1 MGPSHHRRV
10 DDCPGGKFYYRYEES
25 YPVETG
31 RCFLNPFDLLELDAV
46 AGDSI
51 LLSTGGRRGRSSSP
65 AEPHEARRETGLRG
79 SARWVNTPPRSG
91 GEILVEE
98 GGASIPL
105 PETLL
110 ALLEHIWE
118 GSRRQ
123 VTRSDRSIVKVK
135 FL

>member
-1 MGPSHHRRV
+1 M
-10 DDCPGGKFYYRYEES
+10 
-25 YPVETG
+25 
-31 RCFLNPFDLLELDAV
+31 
-46 AGDSI
+46 
-51 LLSTGGRRGRSSSP
+51 
-65 AEPHEARRETGLRG
+65 RG
-79 SARWVNTPPRSG
+79 SARWVNTPLRSG

-105 PETLL
+105 PEALL